1 MRACFYYNYKILSSI
16 AWAIRASHH
25 STLQATPSQI
35 VFGRDML
42 FNLKSVINWKETSSR
57 KQKQVNLD
65 NIRENRNRIDYDY
78 PRIGQQI
85 YVIRDKIHRKLDGPK
100 KAPFTITD

>member
-1 MRACFYYNYKILSSI
+1 VVIPLP
-16 AWAIRASHH
+16 
-25 STLQATPSQI
+25 LQATPSQI
-35 VFGRDML
+35 DFGRDML

-57 KQKQVNLD
+57 KQKQVDLD

-85 YVIRDKIHRKLDGPK
+85 YATRFI
-100 KAPFTITD
+100 AN